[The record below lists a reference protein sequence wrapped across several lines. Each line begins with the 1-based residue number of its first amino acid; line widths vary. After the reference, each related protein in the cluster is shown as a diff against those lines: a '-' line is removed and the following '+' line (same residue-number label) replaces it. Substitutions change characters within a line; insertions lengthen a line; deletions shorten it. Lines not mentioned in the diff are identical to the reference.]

1 MSVKK
6 NSVSGLD
13 ALIDIAAGTETGGA
27 TDDLGRGQVYVA
39 TIIEEVY
46 GGQEFS
52 ASLGEN
58 SPLRTAKLYKIKLQE
73 ELGNSQTGGE
83 LLSSTKDDLLEL
95 LPYGNEQERSDTA
108 NFLLNL
114 LPEGMFMATNQPHE
128 FPGKGDEV
136 YATSDGGIEG
146 RYILSIKGGEAKGTA
161 SGLLNSFD
169 KPGNTAQKANEALTM
184 KHQFKDENGEL
195 VEPKI
200 RKSEM
205 LAYIKQHLVPG
216 AVGLRSDYGSRFHP
230 VLKKAKMHFGVDVST
245 GRKLG
250 VEIIAP
256 SDGTVTVAK
265 FQDEISRWRN
275 GNYIKFKHDTGETSV
290 YLHLHTISEAL
301 RPVNPVE
308 TKKVITNPKDR
319 TQIPESQD
327 TGAPADQRIGEER
340 SGGRMA
346 MTGPLPVKKG
356 TVLGTIGTS
365 GSSTGI
371 HLHWSMGNNE
381 DPYGAIKRWLAK
393 EVG

>member
-13 ALIDIAAGTETGGA
+13 ALIDIAAGTATGGA
-27 TDDLGRGQVYVA
+27 TDGLGKGQVYVA
-39 TIIEEVY
+39 TIIEDVY

-52 ASLGEN
+52 ASFGEG
-58 SPLRTAKLYKIKLQE
+58 SPQRPARLYKIKLQE

-83 LLSSTKDDLLEL
+83 LLSSTRADLLDL
-95 LPYGNEQERSDTA
+95 LPDANQEERSDTA
-108 NFLLNL
+108 NFLLNM
-114 LPEGMFMATNQPHE
+114 LPEGMFMANDTPE

-146 RYILSIKGGEAKGTA
+146 RYILSLKGGQAKGTA

-169 KPGNTAQKANEALTM
+169 KPGNSAQKANEALTM

-256 SDGTVTVAK
+256 SDGTVTIAR
-265 FQDEISRWRN
+265 FQGEVGDKWKN
-275 GNYIKFKHDTGETSV
+275 GNYIKFKHNTGETSV
-290 YLHLHTISEAL
+290 YLHLHTISETL
-301 RPVNPVE
+301 RPVNPAE
-308 TKKVITNPKDR
+308 TKKVITDPKDR

-346 MTGPLPVKKG
+346 MTTPLRVKKG

-381 DPYGAIKRWLAK
+381 DPYGAIKRWNAK